1 VETDEFPE
9 LNDFAPSEISSE
21 ESDPETVTDQYS
33 PASPFLISSLTQVLN
48 PLCGLLNLDAC
59 EVYLRNKRN
68 GEMERV
74 YHSGKIDGIWDVT
87 RITDRNSFLSR
98 VFQKNENP
106 LVQLPNRRFV
116 DLSPTLQSSAYG
128 QAAAYPIF
136 IEQVPS
142 GIFAL
147 AHTRRNLL
155 SESEQQFFRRISE
168 WVAGIITFERG
179 SQQQRAK
186 IISGERERIGMD
198 LHDGIIQSL
207 YGIGLSMENVR
218 LGVENGRSDT
228 IKQIDISLEALKSAV
243 ADIRAYILDLR
254 PRQLRHS
261 NLFESM
267 QSLVREF
274 RANTMIEV
282 ELEGSAGEVAG
293 LEGERVDAI
302 YHIFQEALSN
312 TAKHAK
318 ATKVSVR
325 LWRREDRLM
334 LRILDNGKG
343 IEQSQQPRRRVG
355 HGLTN
360 MQARAEGV
368 GGGLEIIS
376 IRNQGTQLTAW
387 VPLGTDR

>member
-9 LNDFAPSEISSE
+9 LNELVPGIIPQE
-21 ESDPETVTDQYS
+21 ESDPEMMPNQYS
-33 PASPFLISSLTQVLN
+33 PASPFLVDSLNKVLS
-48 PLCGLLNLDAC
+48 PLCGLLNQDTC

-74 YHSGKIDGIWDVT
+74 YHSGKLEGIWEVT

-106 LVQLPNRRFV
+106 VVHFPSRRFV
-116 DLSPTLQSSAYG
+116 DLNPVLQASAYG

-136 IEQVPS
+136 IEQIPS

-147 AHTRRNLL
+147 AHTRKNML

-168 WVAGIITFERG
+168 WIADIIAFERG
-179 SQQQRAK
+179 SQQQRAQ
-186 IISGERERIGMD
+186 IISEERERIGMD

-228 IKQIDISLEALKSAV
+228 IKQIEISLDALKSAI

-254 PRQLRHS
+254 PRKLRHS

-274 RANTMIEV
+274 RANTMIDA
-282 ELEGSAGEVAG
+282 ELEGSAGEVSG
-293 LEGERVDAI
+293 LEGEQVEAI

-318 ATKVSVR
+318 ATKVSIR
-325 LWRREDRLM
+325 LWRRDDRLM

-343 IEQSQQPRRRVG
+343 IEPNQPRGRVG

-360 MQARAEGV
+360 MQARVDGV

-387 VPLGTDR
+387 VPLGASR

>member
-1 VETDEFPE
+1 
-9 LNDFAPSEISSE
+9 
-21 ESDPETVTDQYS
+21 
-33 PASPFLISSLTQVLN
+33 
-48 PLCGLLNLDAC
+48 
-59 EVYLRNKRN
+59 
-68 GEMERV
+68 MERV
-74 YHSGKIDGIWDVT
+74 YQSGKIDGIWEVT
-87 RITDRNSFLSR
+87 RITDRNSFLRR

-106 LVQLPNRRFV
+106 VVNFPNRRFV
-116 DLSPTLQSSAYG
+116 DLNPTLQASAYG

-136 IEQVPS
+136 IEMIPS

-147 AHTRRNLL
+147 AHSRRNLL

-168 WVAGIITFERG
+168 WIAGIIAFERG
-179 SQQQRAK
+179 SQQQRAQ
-186 IISGERERIGMD
+186 IITEERERIGMD

-218 LGVENGRSDT
+218 LGVENGRKDT
-228 IKQIDISLEALKSAV
+228 IEQINVSLEALKSAI

-267 QSLVREF
+267 QSLIREF

-293 LEGERVDAI
+293 LEGEQVDAI

-325 LWRREDRLM
+325 LWRRDDRLM

-343 IEQSQQPRRRVG
+343 IEPNQPPRRRVG

-360 MQARAEGV
+360 MQARADGV
-368 GGGLEIIS
+368 GEGWRS
-376 IRNQGTQLTAW
+376 FPSAIRARSSPPGCRWGPSADHVRKLQTTIF
-387 VPLGTDR
+387 